1 LLFGLAATFMGQ
13 AEAASWIWAAA
24 IVPVLATL
32 LVEIVANVRRGGLG
46 LDIIAALAMA
56 GALVLGE
63 PLTGIVVALMYSG
76 GQFLESFAQGRA
88 RREMS
93 TLLAR
98 APKTASAIRNPGFR
112 R

>member
-1 LLFGLAATFMGQ
+1 
-13 AEAASWIWAAA
+13 
-24 IVPVLATL
+24 
-32 LVEIVANVRRGGLG
+32 
-46 LDIIAALAMA
+46 MA

-93 TLLAR
+93 ALLAR
-98 APKTASAIRNPGFR
+98 APKTASAIRAVREAHTQPHPPSPDSLRDFR
-112 R
+112 KIRRPMSGDIANTRWVWMALDD